1 LSVFY
6 TAPPLKLVHRGL
18 GDIAVAIG
26 FGPIMTL
33 GSYAVAARMLTFEA
47 LYASLPVGILVM
59 LILYVN
65 QVPDRRGD
73 AASGKRTVA
82 VRFGRNTIVRGYDV
96 LVTAAFGLIVIGA
109 VVGVLPRWTLL
120 ACVAA
125 PLAIRVHR
133 GLKDHYEEPY
143 GLVPALAANIG
154 VHLVAGLGLVVGYVL
169 SVVLR

>member
-1 LSVFY
+1 
-6 TAPPLKLVHRGL
+6 L
-18 GDIAVAIG
+18 GDVAVAIG

-33 GSYAVAARMLTFEA
+33 GSYAVAARTLTFEA

-82 VRFGRNTIVRGYDV
+82 VRFGRNAVVRGYDIFV
-96 LVTAAFGLIVIGA
+96 GAAFGLVVIGA
-109 VVGVLPRWTLL
+109 AAGLLPRWTLL
-120 ACVAA
+120 ACVPA
-125 PLAIRVHR
+125 PLAIRVHG
-133 GLKDHYEEPY
+133 GLRKHYEEPY

-154 VHLVAGLGLVVGYVL
+154 LHLLAGLGLVVGYVL

>member
-1 LSVFY
+1 
-6 TAPPLKLVHRGL
+6 
-18 GDIAVAIG
+18 
-26 FGPIMTL
+26 MTL
-33 GSYAVAARMLTFEA
+33 GSYAVAARTLSFEA

-82 VRFGRNTIVRGYDV
+82 VRFGRQTIVRGYDV
-96 LVTAAFGLIVIGA
+96 LVVAAFGLIVVGS
-109 VVGVLPRWTLL
+109 VVGIMPRWTLV

-154 VHLVAGLGLVVGYVL
+154 LHLLAGLGLVVGYVL
-169 SVVLR
+169 SVVI